1 LDSLLSISEMPSG
14 SPVVTVGVNKA
25 ANAAIYAL
33 KILGNQYPDVRNNLK
48 KHKEDQ
54 HNTVLKE
61 SEKMKKIGLSRFVKQ
76 KFKSKS

>member
-1 LDSLLSISEMPSG
+1 MPSG

-25 ANAAIYAL
+25 SNAAIYAL
-33 KILGNQYPDVRNNLK
+33 KILANEYPEIRNDLK
-48 KHKEDQ
+48 KHKENQ
-54 HNTVLKE
+54 HNMVLKE